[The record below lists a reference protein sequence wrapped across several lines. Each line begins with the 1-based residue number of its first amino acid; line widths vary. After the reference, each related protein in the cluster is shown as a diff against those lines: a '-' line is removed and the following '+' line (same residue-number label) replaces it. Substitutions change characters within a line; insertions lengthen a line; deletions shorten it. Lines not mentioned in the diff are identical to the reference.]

1 MSFSEILSGLAAIVS
16 LGALWYAHRSA
27 TAAEASA
34 RTAQEALSF
43 QRQTYENEQSDRREE
58 RLSLLAKEAITNWP
72 TYGSLVPIL
81 TREKDLS
88 AEEQEDLARRV
99 YSGLSRSEE
108 DALSAVRQWRQML
121 ARK

>member
-16 LGALWYAHRSA
+16 LGALLYAHRSA

-43 QRQTYENEQSDRREE
+43 QRQTYANEQSDRREE
-58 RLSLLAKEAITNWP
+58 RLSLLAKEAIINWP